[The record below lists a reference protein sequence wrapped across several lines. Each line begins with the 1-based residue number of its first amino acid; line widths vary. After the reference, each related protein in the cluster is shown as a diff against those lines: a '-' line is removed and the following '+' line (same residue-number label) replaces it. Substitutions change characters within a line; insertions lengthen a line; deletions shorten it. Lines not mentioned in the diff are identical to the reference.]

1 MGAEARDKTAV
12 LTVLETFFFF
22 KLPGKECFSGHSTN
36 KWKGQGLP
44 GVQDDLTAAHRGEV
58 VLPKG

>member
-36 KWKGQGLP
+36 K
-44 GVQDDLTAAHRGEV
+44 
-58 VLPKG
+58 